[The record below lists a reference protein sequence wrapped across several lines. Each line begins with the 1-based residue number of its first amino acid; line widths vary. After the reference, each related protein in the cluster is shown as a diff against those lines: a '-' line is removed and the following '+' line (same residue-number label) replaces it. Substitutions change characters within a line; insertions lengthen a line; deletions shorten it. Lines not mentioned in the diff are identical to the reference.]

1 MKFETQCMHEGYTP
15 ANGAPRVMP
24 IVQST
29 TYVFD
34 STDHIG
40 DLFNLPNEH
49 MYSRFSNPT
58 VECVEKKIAAL
69 EGGVAAMCT
78 SSGQAASL
86 LSVINVCSAGDS
98 FHQLHLRRHGQS
110 ICCDPEETGYRV
122 HFRQSGSL

>member
-29 TYVFD
+29 TYAFD
-34 STDHIG
+34 STEHIG

-58 VECVEKKIAAL
+58 VECVEK
-69 EGGVAAMCT
+69 
-78 SSGQAASL
+78 
-86 LSVINVCSAGDS
+86 
-98 FHQLHLRRHGQS
+98 
-110 ICCDPEETGYRV
+110 
-122 HFRQSGSL
+122 